1 MARYFNVSAACK
13 PELHYMVDFTDRLK
27 QIRSMVDAWQ
37 YFTINRAR
45 QYGKTMTLRAL
56 GRFLKEDYL
65 VISLDFQKELSAAK
79 FCNEHARQCLRSH
92 F

>member
-37 YFTINRAR
+37 YFTIIRAR

-65 VISLDFQKELSAAK
+65 VISLDFQKEMSAVK